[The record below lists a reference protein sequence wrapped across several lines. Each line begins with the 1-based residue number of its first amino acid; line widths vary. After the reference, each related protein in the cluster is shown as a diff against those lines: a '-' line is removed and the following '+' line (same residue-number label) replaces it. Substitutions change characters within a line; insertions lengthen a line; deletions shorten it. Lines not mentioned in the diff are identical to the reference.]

1 MNIANIST
9 PVVVLKSVGHG
20 GLGILRSLGRLGV
33 SVYVVDGDPG
43 TPAFFSRYCRQ
54 KFIWDIDANPPQQTA
69 EYLLHL
75 GQRLGSRSILIPTTD
90 AGAILVAEHAHQLRE
105 WYLLPK
111 QSSELVE
118 TLCSKKLMY
127 YLATRHAVP
136 TAETLFPQNRN
147 EVLEFLN
154 KVTFPVML
162 KAIHGRPQWLRS
174 GKTMVIVRSQEELLQ
189 EYDRMEDPQEP
200 NLMLQ
205 EYIPG
210 GDDTV
215 WMFNGYF
222 NESSECV
229 IGFTGKKIRQCPI
242 HRGVTSLGICL
253 RNEEVART
261 TRDFMKAI
269 SYRGILDIGYRYD
282 ARDGRYKVLDINP
295 RIGATFRLFVAE
307 NGMDVARALYLD
319 LTSQP
324 IPSGTAHD
332 GRKWLVEDLDVAS
345 SIHYHQEGALSS
357 RQWLGSFR
365 GVEETAYFAA
375 DDLLPLAPMAARAG
389 KEAGRRVWR
398 RLLSRSAPLS
408 AGTGQTSRLAK
419 T

>member
-1 MNIANIST
+1 MKITDNST

-33 SVYVVDGDPG
+33 RVHVVDGDSG
-43 TPAFFSRYCRQ
+43 TPAFFSRYCRE
-54 KFIWDIDANPPQQTA
+54 KFVWDIDGKPPRETA
-69 EYLLHL
+69 DYLLQV
-75 GQRLGSRSILIPTTD
+75 GRRIGARSILMPTTD
-90 AGAILVAEHAHQLRE
+90 AGAILIAEQAARLRE
-105 WYLLPK
+105 WYLLPD
-111 QSSELVE
+111 QSSELVQ

-127 YLATRHAVP
+127 YLAKRHGVA
-136 TAETLFPQNRN
+136 TAETLFPRDRN
-147 EVLEFLN
+147 DVLEFLN

-162 KAIHGRPQWLRS
+162 KAIHGRAQWLRS
-174 GKTMVIVRSQEELLQ
+174 GKTMVIVRSQQELLEQ
-189 EYDRMEDPQEP
+189 YDRMENSQEP

-210 GDDTV
+210 ADDTV

-229 IGFTGKKIRQCPI
+229 IGFTGKKIRQCPV
-242 HRGVTSLGICL
+242 HRGVTSLGVCV
-253 RNEEVART
+253 RNEQVERT

-269 SYRGILDIGYRYD
+269 GYRGILDIGYRYD
-282 ARDGRYKVLDINP
+282 ARDGSYKVLDINP

-319 LTSQP
+319 LTGQP
-324 IPSGTAHD
+324 IPSSTARE

-345 SIHYHQEGALSS
+345 SIHYQQEGALNA

-365 GVEETAYFAA
+365 GVEEAAYFAA
-375 DDLLPLAPMAARAG
+375 DDPFPLAPMAARAC
-389 KEAGRRVWR
+389 KEAVRRAYRQLRPQSSALGSTR
-398 RLLSRSAPLS
+398 R
-408 AGTGQTSRLAK
+408 TSRLAK